1 MFTCLPKNLLKMV
14 LLQTGHGDGSI
25 SQMSDCQRRH
35 FPNFKILQS
44 ECTHLSLPLFDIQ
57 CVTSLINIYNS
68 CQSESQLTLAQSVVI
83 EYDQVTTCYP
93 FNGDIIEKSDVFYI
107 SPLKC
112 ARFQCIAN
120 DQQVS
125 DRSQIWQQQQK
136 LANSAQL

>member
-1 MFTCLPKNLLKMV
+1 MPPRSLYPLHFQTIPKNVYFSSKESS
-14 LLQTGHGDGSI
+14 QDGS
-25 SQMSDCQRRH
+25 SANWARRRFH
-35 FPNFKILQS
+35 FTDVRLSEEAFPKIL
-44 ECTHLSLPLFDIQ
+44 
-57 CVTSLINIYNS
+57 
-68 CQSESQLTLAQSVVI
+68 QSESQLTLAHAVVI

-93 FNGDIIEKSDVFYI
+93 FGVIIEKSDVFDI

>member
-1 MFTCLPKNLLKMV
+1 MV

-35 FPNFKILQS
+35 FTNFKILQS
-44 ECTHLSLPLFDIQ
+44 E
-57 CVTSLINIYNS
+57 
-68 CQSESQLTLAQSVVI
+68 SQWTLAQAVVI
-83 EYDQVTTCYP
+83 EYEQVTTCYP
-93 FNGDIIEKSDVFYI
+93 FNGVIIEKSDVFDI